1 MSLKIIHEKCD
12 KTLSH
17 NKSLPLNSYLVTYIV
32 EDKTYYDIVQ
42 SNGKVS
48 VFDSYYD
55 QYGKGSLQSIE
66 WTDGR
71 VNPKFY
77 GGNQTREEKQ
87 KMNDKLVANIDPE
100 EFTKIRKKYKKLKKY
115 MKSPLYQ
122 VKVMDGTENI
132 ISELL
137 KEPQIISEDTKLVD

>member
-1 MSLKIIHEKCD
+1 
-12 KTLSH
+12 
-17 NKSLPLNSYLVTYIV
+17 
-32 EDKTYYDIVQ
+32 
-42 SNGKVS
+42 
-48 VFDSYYD
+48 
-55 QYGKGSLQSIE
+55 
-66 WTDGR
+66 
-71 VNPKFY
+71 
-77 GGNQTREEKQ
+77 
-87 KMNDKLVANIDPE
+87 MNDKLVANIDPE